1 MMRKKIEEYI
11 QEIVEELKKYN
22 PDRIILFGSRAKGTA
37 TKSSDIDIAVD
48 LDLDYREE
56 RKLKEKLD
64 EISGLYSV
72 DIVFLPKIKE
82 EFKQQILKEG
92 VTLYERE

>member
-1 MMRKKIEEYI
+1 MMRKKVEEYI
-11 QEIVEELKKYN
+11 QDIVEELKKYN
-22 PDRIILFGSRAKGTA
+22 PERIILFGSRAKGTA

-72 DIVFLPKIKE
+72 DIVFLPKVKE